1 MDKLDR
7 NSVTNKSVIA
17 RFEGEE
23 LKRLR
28 KNLEPIF
35 RRYRIQKAILF
46 GSLARGNATRRSDV
60 DLILIQQTDK
70 RFLDRYEGILLELGN
85 AAGDRTIFS
94 WMQPGIF
101 LHLLKTM
108 KANERI
114 CDKVRG
120 LFIVDIC
127 F

>member
-46 GSLARGNATRRSDV
+46 GSLARGDATRRSDV
-60 DLILIQQTDK
+60 D
-70 RFLDRYEGILLELGN
+70 
-85 AAGDRTIFS
+85 
-94 WMQPGIF
+94 
-101 LHLLKTM
+101 
-108 KANERI
+108 
-114 CDKVRG
+114 
-120 LFIVDIC
+120 
-127 F
+127 